1 MESGGLSPKKTPATG
16 IAKVTVMGQ
25 DYTLSGD
32 VEPSYVTDLA
42 EYVDTRMRELQQK
55 APGMSAAKIAVLV
68 ALNISDEL
76 FTLRRSLEDAEK
88 AGSRQIQTLTAEL
101 AKRLGN
107 SVDREPLEIEKSE

>member
-1 MESGGLSPKKTPATG
+1 MNPKKTPATG

-32 VEPSYVTDLA
+32 VEPSYMTDLA

-76 FTLRRSLEDAEK
+76 FTLRRSLEDAEN
-88 AGSRQIQTLTAEL
+88 AGSRQVQNLTAEL
-101 AKRLGN
+101 ANRLGI
-107 SVDREPLEIEKSE
+107 SGDAKPLELEEIE

>member
-1 MESGGLSPKKTPATG
+1 MNPKKAPATG
-16 IAKVTVMGQ
+16 IVKVTVMGQ

-32 VEPSYVTDLA
+32 VEPSYMTDLA

-76 FTLRRSLEDAEK
+76 FTLRRSLEDAEN
-88 AGSRQIQTLTAEL
+88 AGSRQVQNLTAEL
-101 AKRLGN
+101 ANRLGI
-107 SVDREPLEIEKSE
+107 SGDTEPPELEEIE